1 MKKKAVLL
9 AVILFLFVQTY
20 GFAQDQTV
28 AETVLPQLLDAV
40 PDPAEILGT
49 VGSLYQE
56 NYAFNGMNYSAYLFP
71 KPFSAEAFSES
82 YRQAAALAG
91 YSVED
96 DALDGYGM
104 LRIFDAGKPDIAAQL
119 LPEYQG
125 YLAYRVYLGYQA
137 LPLR

>member
-20 GFAQDQTV
+20 GFAQDQAV

-71 KPFSAEAFSES
+71 KPFSAVDTIILLMKC
-82 YRQAAALAG
+82 ALA
-91 YSVED
+91 S
-96 DALDGYGM
+96 
-104 LRIFDAGKPDIAAQL
+104 L
-119 LPEYQG
+119 LLSRTRP
-125 YLAYRVYLGYQA
+125 
-137 LPLR
+137 